1 MTKKL
6 VDRERLKER
15 WLSTQELSGGP
26 YRLGAINRHRQF
38 SLLHAAEKAR
48 VIGNIEVAHLA
59 LRRRGEQAPR
69 RLISTAWLAANP
81 DRIVWGTD
89 WPHPDRLLRADC
101 VEEVGS
107 SSRVATLG

>member
-1 MTKKL
+1 MTKKP

-38 SLLHAAEKAR
+38 SLLHAAAKAR

-59 LRRRGEQAPR
+59 LGRRGEQAPR
-69 RLISTAWLAANP
+69 RLISTAGSRPIPTASSGAP
-81 DRIVWGTD
+81 TGRTRI
-89 WPHPDRLLRADC
+89 R
-101 VEEVGS
+101 
-107 SSRVATLG
+107 